1 MLLIM
6 ELESLKLDKFKDC
19 TLKREQ
25 LFVLNGDG
33 VKSPAGTI
41 CDWHGGKLQK
51 FDYGYDSERGG
62 YLTFHNR
69 SNVRPCDPVLTKT
82 GEDFYALP

>member
-1 MLLIM
+1 M
-6 ELESLKLDKFKDC
+6 ELESLKLDKFKDRA
-19 TLKREQ
+19 LKREQ

-62 YLTFHNR
+62 RLTFHDR
-69 SNVRPCDPVLTKT
+69 CNVRPCDPVLTKT
-82 GEDFYALP
+82 GEDFDVLP